1 MSDELLHYGTPRK
14 SGRYPWGSGKKY
26 QEARDFRARVEAYK
40 KLGYS
45 EKDIAEK
52 LGYNTAEYRRKV
64 AINKEIENNYIYSVL
79 PKMKEEGM
87 SNTQIAKELG
97 RTEGTI
103 RKMMKDSVDIEG
115 TTNKQISNIADSLK
129 ERIGDDGY
137 LDVGLGT
144 EIEMGISRT
153 KLRNAIAA
161 LEEEGYYTHEVRVP
175 QLADPSKKT
184 TILVLTKDPSS
195 KNTYMNSDKIK
206 SVSEWTDDGGLTMQG
221 LKDIQSISSKKVK
234 IRYAED
240 GGADKDGVIELR
252 KGADGLD
259 LGSSRYAQVRIGV
272 DGTHFLKGMALYGD
286 DIPDGYDIVFN
297 TNKSKNVPKHEVLK
311 KMKDNPDNPFGASI
325 TRQNGKLNIVNEEGT
340 WKTWSSSLSAQMLSK
355 QPLPLIKDRLKATM
369 STVDKDIAELN
380 SLTNP
385 IVKKFLMNK
394 YADKLEGKA
403 SHLKVEGLPNS
414 KSHVL
419 LPYPNMKPTEVYA
432 PNYKNGEKVVLIR
445 YPHGGTFEIPELT
458 VNNKTSLTK
467 GIKNAVDAIG
477 IHPSVASKLSGADF
491 DGDTVMVIP
500 NNKGQ
505 IKFSRSLKELR
516 NFDPNSYA
524 VGHKTIGERQKQTQ
538 MGMVSNLITDMTL
551 KGASQGEIAR
561 AVRHSMVVID
571 SEKHKLDWKQSER
584 DHGIAALQKKY
595 QTRVNP
601 MTGKKGIG
609 ASTIISMSK
618 SKVNSKTGKVDRKGD
633 TPILK
638 ALGGDASK
646 MSSGTAKEKMYAD
659 YMNTLYKKETAL
671 RSKANSIP
679 PAKVNPR
686 AKKEYAPEVESLRH
700 KVKTA
705 MSYAPKERQ
714 AQILANKT
722 YYKNLNY
729 EMNNE
734 QKKKLRSQ
742 ALGAARAKTGS
753 SRPKMKLTDRE
764 WQAIQSGAVSNKLLE
779 DVLKYGDMDQIQ
791 KLATPRTKP
800 KMSSARI
807 ARAKSMQSNGYSQA
821 EIAKALGVSVST
833 ILDAI
838 N

>member
-1 MSDELLHYGTPRK
+1 MSDELLHYGTPRH
-14 SGRYPWGSGKKY
+14 SGRYPWGSGEKY
-26 QEARDFRARVEAYK
+26 QKARDFRSKAEAYK

-45 EKDIAEK
+45 EKQIAEK
-52 LGYNTAEYRRKV
+52 LGYNTAEYRRLV
-64 AINKEIENNYIYSVL
+64 AIHKEQENDYIRSVI
-79 PKMKEEGM
+79 PKMKEAGY
-87 SNTQIAKELG
+87 SNVQMAKELG

-103 RKMMKDSVDIEG
+103 RNLMKETVDKEG
-115 TTNKQISNIADSLK
+115 TAKKQISNIADSLK
-129 ERIGDDGY
+129 DRIGDDGY

-153 KLRNAIAA
+153 KLRNAIAL

-184 TILVLTKDPSS
+184 TILVLTKDPDS
-195 KNTYMNSDKIK
+195 KSTYMNSDKIK
-206 SVSEWTDDGGLTMQG
+206 SVSEWTDDGGITMQG
-221 LKDIQSISSKKVK
+221 LKPIQSISSKRVKV
-234 IRYAED
+234 RYAED

-252 KGADGLD
+252 KGAEGLD
-259 LGSSRYAQVRIGV
+259 LGSARYAQVRVGV
-272 DGTHFLKGMALYGD
+272 DGTHFLKGMAIYGD

-297 TNKSKNVPKHEVLK
+297 TNKSKNVAKLDVFKE
-311 KMKDNPDNPFGASI
+311 MKNNPDNPFGASI

-355 QPLPLIKDRLKATM
+355 QPLPLIKDRLQATM
-369 STVDKDIAELN
+369 STVDKDISELN

-385 IVKKFLMNK
+385 VVKKFLMNK

-419 LPYPNMKPTEVYA
+419 LPYPKMKPTEVYA

-458 VNNKTSLTK
+458 VNNKTNLTK

-477 IHPSVASKLSGADF
+477 IHPSVAAKLSGADF

-505 IKFSRSLKELR
+505 IKFSRSLKELK
-516 NFDPNSYA
+516 NFDPNSYS
-524 VGHKTIGERQKQTQ
+524 VGRKTIGAQQKQTQ

-601 MTGKKGIG
+601 MTGKKGVG

-633 TPILK
+633 LPILK
-638 ALGGDASK
+638 ALEGDASK
-646 MSSGTAKEKMYAD
+646 LSSGTAKEKLYAD
-659 YMNTLYKKETAL
+659 YMTTLYKKEMKL
-671 RSKANSIP
+671 RSTANSIP
-679 PAKVNPR
+679 PVKIDPR
-686 AKKEYAPEVESLRH
+686 AKKKYAPEVESLRH
-700 KVKTA
+700 KVNTA

-722 YYKNLNY
+722 YYKNLDY
-729 EMNNE
+729 DATSE

-764 WQAIQSGAVSNKLLE
+764 WKAIQSGAVSNKLLE
-779 DVLKYGDMDQIQ
+779 DVLKYGDIDQIQ
-791 KLATPRTKP
+791 KLATPRP
-800 KMSSARI
+800 KTAMSPTRI
-807 ARAKSMQSNGYSQA
+807 ARAKAMQSNGYSQA

-833 ILDAI
+833 VLDAI